1 MNTSSPTVSLLAAAA
16 EGGGVSLHRLA
27 WLGHNHLHTVLGM
40 FPSGKKQVTKA
51 ITVHAH
57 NTRPC
62 GWLWLQSHKHAPPAQ
77 RSFQN
82 LSCHWHLSMC
92 WIASQPCWSFKSAHH
107 NTCCK
112 LRCTCRWVA
121 PVWVVGEPPPA
132 TLLPACMPH
141 PLLLCFNCRRHHTP
155 LCRPNRKLHSQ
166 AANGDHTA
174 HC

>member
-1 MNTSSPTVSLLAAAA
+1 
-16 EGGGVSLHRLA
+16 
-27 WLGHNHLHTVLGM
+27 M

-51 ITVHAH
+51 ITVHAQ

-62 GWLWLQSHKHAPPAQ
+62 GWLWLQSHKHVPPAQ

-92 WIASQPCWSFKSAHH
+92 WTASQPCWSFKSAHH
-107 NTCCK
+107 YTCCK

-141 PLLLCFNCRRHHTP
+141 PLLLCFYCRRHHTP

-166 AANGDHTA
+166 AANGPLRPHGPLLIWAVTA
-174 HC
+174 LQLPTALRLHGSLLVLLGIIWYVRH